1 MNSEIFVLFL
11 FGAPA
16 GILTSLLA
24 AFGVWKKKIIALVI
38 AGIWSVP
45 AAFYLSAEN
54 GRPFYFIA
62 LFVFG
67 AAVAVYRNKIRIA
80 WLLLI
85 PLFTLAAATTAL
97 TVYNIYINNLYPEC
111 IGVFHDLF
119 RQT

>member
-16 GILTSLLA
+16 GILSSLLA

-38 AGIWSVP
+38 AGIWS
-45 AAFYLSAEN
+45 ASATYYLSAAS
-54 GRPFYFIA
+54 GLPLYLTA

-67 AAVAVYRNKIRIA
+67 AAVAVNRNKVHLA

-85 PLFTLAAATTAL
+85 PLFFFAAWMTYFTL
-97 TVYNIYINNLYPEC
+97 YNIL
-111 IGVFHDLF
+111 LS
-119 RQT
+119 